1 MTHTKNRTTIFVIL
15 DCEWG
20 EWSQVQNCSK
30 PCGGGVWLLRRQI
43 VSPDPYCE
51 LDSQGVNSWKVEHC
65 HDNTC
70 PATLAAWILTPLV
83 ILLQAGLAV
92 VYYKRGFSRLQ
103 RGIPLRT
110 FPTSSK

>member
-1 MTHTKNRTTIFVIL
+1 MWRL
-15 DCEWG
+15 
-20 EWSQVQNCSK
+20 S
-30 PCGGGVWLLRRQI
+30 RQI
-43 VSPDPYCE
+43 VSPDPYCD
-51 LDSQGVNSWKVEHC
+51 LDSQGVDSWRVEHC
-65 HDNTC
+65 HDHPC

-83 ILLQAGLAV
+83 ILLLAGLAV

>member
-1 MTHTKNRTTIFVIL
+1 MTHTKSWTTIFVIL

-20 EWSQVQNCSK
+20 EWTSENCSK
-30 PCGGGVWLLRRQI
+30 ACGGGVWRLSRQV

-51 LDSQGVNSWKVEHC
+51 LDSQGQGAWKVEHC

-70 PATLAAWILTPLV
+70 PATLAAWVLAPLV
-83 ILLQAGLAV
+83 TLLLVALAV
-92 VYYKRGFSRLQ
+92 FLYKRGYTRLQ

-110 FPTSSK
+110 FPTTSSK

>member
-1 MTHTKNRTTIFVIL
+1 M
-15 DCEWG
+15 
-20 EWSQVQNCSK
+20 
-30 PCGGGVWLLRRQI
+30 WLLRRQI

-51 LDSQGVNSWKVEHC
+51 LDGRGPESWKVEHC
-65 HDNTC
+65 HDHPC

-83 ILLQAGLAV
+83 ILLLAGLAV

-110 FPTSSK
+110 FPTTSSK

>member
-1 MTHTKNRTTIFVIL
+1 MWRL
-15 DCEWG
+15 
-20 EWSQVQNCSK
+20 S
-30 PCGGGVWLLRRQI
+30 RQI
-43 VSPDPYCE
+43 VSPDPYCK
-51 LDSQGVNSWKVEHC
+51 LDGRGPESWKVEHC

-83 ILLQAGLAV
+83 ILLLAGLAV

>member
-1 MTHTKNRTTIFVIL
+1 M
-15 DCEWG
+15 
-20 EWSQVQNCSK
+20 
-30 PCGGGVWLLRRQI
+30 WLLRRQI

-70 PATLAAWILTPLV
+70 PATLATWVLAPLV
-83 ILLQAGLAV
+83 TLLLVALAV
-92 VYYKRGFSRLQ
+92 FLYKRGYTRLQ

-110 FPTSSK
+110 FPTTSSK

>member
-1 MTHTKNRTTIFVIL
+1 MLHIL

-20 EWSQVQNCSK
+20 EWSQAQNCSK

-43 VSPDPYCE
+43 VSHDPYCE
-51 LDSQGVNSWKVEHC
+51 LDGRGPGSWKAEHC

-70 PATLAAWILTPLV
+70 PASLAAWLLGPLV
-83 ILLQAGLAV
+83 TLLLVGLAV
-92 VYYKRGFSRLQ
+92 FLYKRGYTRLQ

-110 FPTSSK
+110 FPTTSSK